1 MSGKSRKSL
10 MLKTLI
16 IFSILAAIAFGISLG
31 TAIASVKNIMSVE
44 NFSSFDPPLPSR
56 LLDSK
61 GRLITEFASSEK
73 REIVS
78 IKELP
83 QHLIDALITREDQS
97 FWKHPG
103 FTLKGYV
110 RAFLGIISKKNMG
123 GGSTITLQLAGTLY
137 ADRRDIS
144 FRRKFVELWWALQL
158 ERRFTKQ
165 EILELYI
172 NRMIM
177 GPGVYGVEAASKYFF
192 GHSARS
198 ISIAESAILV
208 IQLSSPTRY
217 NPIKNPNIA
226 RDRSKEVLNQM
237 VDLGYISKEAAEDS
251 FARYWDNYDYTRV
264 ASSAFYNRDD
274 KAPWFS
280 EYVRRQ
286 LEGMLYGSTDLYKDG
301 LTVHTSLDLDYQAFA
316 DKYMSRYLDQINKE
330 YLSSSTNRLKEA
342 ERLYTP
348 MTELLGLAFNLESI
362 FFQESRLEARVMD
375 YYRKKLNSTVDAMAM
390 MFGLDTLK
398 LATNASYGA
407 SKLEL
412 EKNVVEGALI
422 TLENETGHI
431 KALVG
436 GSKFDQSNQL
446 IRATQAQLMPGS
458 CFKPLYYSAAIDS
471 RRFTQGTL
479 IYDAPVVFYNDDGTP
494 YIPLNFKGEWMGQ
507 VLTWYALAK
516 SMNVPSVKVLDTIGF
531 DAAINRAAALLDIK
545 DPARI
550 RSSFPRVYPLALG
563 ISPVSPI
570 MMARAFA
577 VFANQGKEV
586 SPIAILSIDDRNGRP
601 ILEPEKDLRAAQ
613 KKKGSGIQ
621 VISPQNAYV
630 MTDMLKRVVS
640 VGTLAYPM
648 ASGTKLSYRDK
659 DGKRYTIPAAGKT
672 GTTQNWADAWTVG
685 FTPYMSTAIWFGFDR
700 PGNSLG
706 VSQTGATVAGLAW
719 ANYMEEIHRDLP
731 FKDFIRPQSGLVDV
745 KVCAVS
751 GLLPTEYC
759 KDGTVTLVYYDGTQP
774 KQYCDLH
781 SLKSEHAESAIRFLS
796 EQQSVHKVR
805 DINTG
810 LDFNIDELEELLR
823 SLEYSQKPDT
833 PNNNED
839 NNTIFGKEKETKEDR
854 PEKQNSYTPID
865 SANILD

>member
-1 MSGKSRKSL
+1 MSKKPLSGTI
-10 MLKTLI
+10 LKILLVFSIIAAI
-16 IFSILAAIAFGISLG
+16 IFGIGVGAAIASI
-31 TAIASVKNIMSVE
+31 KNIMSVE

-56 LLDSK
+56 LLDNK

-83 QHLIDALITREDQS
+83 QHLIDALVTREDQS
-97 FWKHPG
+97 FWTHPG
-103 FTLKGYV
+103 FTLKAYV
-110 RAFLGIISKKNMG
+110 RAFLGIISKKSLG

-165 EILELYI
+165 EILEIYI

-192 GHSARS
+192 GHSARN

-237 VDLGYISKEAAEDS
+237 VDLGYVTKEAAEDS
-251 FARYWDNYDYTRV
+251 FNRYWDNYDYTRV

-286 LEGMLYGSTDLYKDG
+286 LEGMLYGATDLYKDG

-330 YLSSSTNRLKEA
+330 YLTSSSKRLTEA

-348 MTELLGLAFNLESI
+348 MAELLGLAFNLESI
-362 FFQESRLEARVMD
+362 FFNETRLEAKVTD
-375 YYRKKLNSTVDAMAM
+375 YYRKKLNSTVDALALL
-390 MFGLDTLK
+390 FGLDSLK
-398 LATNASYGA
+398 AATNSSYGA
-407 SKLEL
+407 SKVEM

-422 TLENETGHI
+422 TLENETGYI

-471 RRFTQGTL
+471 RRFTEGTL

-531 DAAINRAAALLDIK
+531 DAAINRAATLLDIK
-545 DPARI
+545 DPAKI
-550 RSSFPRVYPLALG
+550 RTAFPRVYPLALG
-563 ISPVSPI
+563 ISPVTPL

-586 SPIAILSIDDRNGRP
+586 SPIAILSIDDRSGRP
-601 ILEPEKDLRAAQ
+601 ILEPEKDLRATQ
-613 KKKGSGIQ
+613 KKKGTGIQ
-621 VISPQNAYV
+621 LISPQNAYL
-630 MTDMLKRVVS
+630 MTDMLKRVIS

-648 ASGTKLSYRDK
+648 ASGTKFSYK
-659 DGKRYTIPAAGKT
+659 DSNGKRYTIPAAGKT

-685 FTPYMSTAIWFGFDR
+685 YTPYMTTAIWFGFDR

-719 ANYMEEIHRDLP
+719 AGYMEEIHKDLP
-731 FKDFIRPQSGLVDV
+731 YKDFIRPQSGLVDV

-759 KDGTVTLVYYDGTQP
+759 KDGTINLVYYEGTQP

-781 SLKSEHAESAIRFLS
+781 NLKSEHAESAIRYLS
-796 EQQSVHKVR
+796 EQQSVHR
-805 DINTG
+805 IQDIDTS
-810 LDFNIDELEELLR
+810 LDFNMDELEKLLK
-823 SLEYSQKPDT
+823 SLEYSQKADDSI
-833 PNNNED
+833 NNSG
-839 NNTIFGKEKETKEDR
+839 TIFGRETEIN
-854 PEKQNSYTPID
+854 PERSDAQKSNPNPDFS
-865 SANILD
+865 NILD